1 MESIEVPFRGSGGCF
16 KHMCFAICF
25 GVVLFVDM
33 FFLIRI
39 MKRIPRADCR
49 FEWCCYEHVHVP
61 CMFCIVVFGL
71 SSRHFM
77 FLAPV
82 AHHIIRSALVEQSTP
97 SSHVIVDEVASVSN
111 ISFTEPLVINIMSSV
126 NIRTPLKLFGLLKL
140 VYNMVSGTVLVNKT
154 WSFGL
159 RWL

>member
-1 MESIEVPFRGSGGCF
+1 
-16 KHMCFAICF
+16 
-25 GVVLFVDM
+25 
-33 FFLIRI
+33 
-39 MKRIPRADCR
+39 
-49 FEWCCYEHVHVP
+49 
-61 CMFCIVVFGL
+61 
-71 SSRHFM
+71 M

-82 AHHIIRSALVEQSTP
+82 DEHHIIRSALVEQSTP

-126 NIRTPLKLFGLLKL
+126 NIRTPIKLFGFFKLL
-140 VYNMVSGTVLVNKT
+140 YNMVSGTVLVNKT